1 MLNDKP
7 HQNDL
12 REGRYIEAG
21 LYYFITTNTKDREK
35 VFMHPAAAKIVL
47 DALKWL
53 NDKKRINLVT
63 AVVMPDHLHFVSE
76 LKDTSL
82 SNVMHSLKSFTANK
96 INRAIGR
103 NGQLWERQY
112 YEHGIRNEKALMDI
126 VKYCLENPLRKGLVD
141 DFREYKYWYCVY
153 DV

>member
-21 LYYFITTNTKDREK
+21 LYYFITTNTKGREK
-35 VFMHPAAAKIVL
+35 VFLHPTAAEIAL

-53 NDKKRINLVT
+53 NDKKRINLIT

-82 SNVMHSLKSFTANK
+82 SNVIHSLKSYTANK
-96 INRAIGR
+96 INKIIGR

-112 YEHGIRNEKALMDI
+112 YEHGIRNEESLMDI